1 MKQIKEYAVKV
12 LGMTDEEVQS
22 LFKTDDDG
30 NENLA
35 ENFAE
40 VAAEKDRARLERIQN
55 DHKEQLT
62 KIHDK
67 GYQKAQKEVMPKF
80 ESEIKKKYGYDTD
93 KIGIDLIDDIVQS
106 NKANSDIKDVKT
118 HPDYIKL
125 ERKLESDFIPKDKF
139 EEISQQFDQFKSNV
153 EREKVVGRVK
163 EDARKVFKSL
173 NPLLSKDPKR
183 AANQEAEFLRK
194 FESFDYQLQDDGNHV
209 ILAEGKRLENANYNP
224 KQFGE
229 FVKEKASEIFDFA
242 DQNSKGNSGVSPSGS
257 ESSGNFAFKDGADF
271 QKQYDAEPSAEKRV
285 KMFESAKKQKII

>member
-1 MKQIKEYAVKV
+1 MKQIKDYAVKV

-22 LFKTDDDG
+22 LFKTDENG
-30 NENLA
+30 NQTLA

-40 VAAEKDRARLERIQN
+40 VAAEKDRLRLDRIQN
-55 DHKEQLT
+55 DHKDQLT

-80 ESEIKKKYGYDTD
+80 ESEIKKKYGYETD
-93 KIGIDLIDDIVQS
+93 KVGIELIDDIVQS

-125 ERKLESDFIPKDKF
+125 ERKLESEFIPKDKF
-139 EEISQQFDQFKSNV
+139 DEISNQFETFKTNV
-153 EREKVVGRVK
+153 SKEKVVGRVK

-173 NPLLSKDPKR
+173 NPMLSKDPKR

-209 ILAEGKRLENANYNP
+209 ILAEGKRLENENYNP
-224 KQFGE
+224 KQFAE

-242 DQNSKGNSGVSPSGS
+242 DQGSKGNSGVDPSGG
-257 ESSGNFAFKDGADF
+257 ESSGNFAFKDYQDF
-271 QKQYDAEPSAEKRV
+271 VKQYDNETNVEKRT
-285 KMFESAKKQKII
+285 KMYEVAKKQSIV